1 MDELVNKYVGS
12 LFRKTQGIGSAS
24 NTVAFVTDVI
34 EDHNCR
40 LYIKYEIYSDSP
52 LEYSGQA
59 NTSPIDWFE
68 IRYMRIN

>member
-24 NTVAFVTDVI
+24 NTVAFVTKVWQ
-34 EDHNCR
+34 DHNDR
-40 LYIKYEIYSDSP
+40 RYITYEIYSDSL

-59 NTSPIDWFE
+59 NTSPIDLFE
-68 IRYMRIN
+68 TRYTRIN